1 MRNKILRKQI
11 ALLVFT
17 SGFAAMVCFAD
28 SDSKKN
34 EAYLEISNDE
44 KKEIQVYIQSGDG
57 TTIGQASH
65 QISFIVP
72 AKQENQ
78 PGIVK
83 RKITSQ
89 EMGGEST
96 FSALGGT
103 GTLETL
109 VSIGN
114 RCKGMRFG
122 EKHKLVFKPTGTG
135 GTVCEVKSSP
145 LQSSTNEYETR
156 KGDMDI
162 KSGGGVEE
170 SDR

>member
-1 MRNKILRKQI
+1 MKNKILQKQI

-17 SGFAAMVCFAD
+17 SGLAAMACFAD
-28 SDSKKN
+28 SDAKKS

-44 KKEIQVYIQSGDG
+44 KKEIQIYIQSGDG

-65 QISFIVP
+65 QISFTVP
-72 AKQENQ
+72 AKQDNQ
-78 PGIVK
+78 PGVIK
-83 RKITSQ
+83 RKITIQ

-122 EKHKLVFKPTGTG
+122 EHHKLVFKPTGTG
-135 GTVCEVKSSP
+135 GTVCEVKSS
-145 LQSSTNEYETR
+145 LLRAGTNFVNDE
-156 KGDMDI
+156 I
-162 KSGGGVEE
+162 EE